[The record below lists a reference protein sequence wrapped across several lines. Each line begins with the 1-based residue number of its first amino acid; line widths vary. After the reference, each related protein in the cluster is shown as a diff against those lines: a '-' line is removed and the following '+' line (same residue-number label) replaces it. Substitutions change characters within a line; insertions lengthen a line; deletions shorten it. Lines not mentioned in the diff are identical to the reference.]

1 MKALLVIDV
10 QESFRQR
17 ENWAAISNPEIVKQ
31 VATLVEHT
39 RQKENQV
46 IWVIHSEPRSDGAF
60 DPTYGFT
67 RLIDGL
73 EKAADE
79 PLFTKT
85 SHNAFSTTGLQQYLV
100 SRGITE
106 VQICGI
112 RTEQCC
118 ETTARVASDLG
129 YRVEFIVDATATQPI
144 ERWDAPKGR
153 ELQEILADPL
163 TLDTESIIQRTCY
176 VLAGRFATI
185 RTVQEVLAD

>member
-17 ENWAAISNPEIVKQ
+17 ENWAAISDPEIVER
-31 VATLVEHT
+31 VAALVEHT
-39 RQKENQV
+39 RQKEDQV
-46 IWVIHSEPRSDGAF
+46 IWVIHSEPGSDGVF
-60 DPTYGFT
+60 DPTHGFT
-67 RLIDGL
+67 RLIEGL

-79 PLFTKT
+79 QLFTKT

-100 SRGITE
+100 NRGITE
-106 VQICGI
+106 LQICGI

-153 ELQEILADPL
+153 TLQEILADPL

-176 VLAGRFATI
+176 ALAGRFATI
-185 RTVQEVLAD
+185 RNVQDVLAD